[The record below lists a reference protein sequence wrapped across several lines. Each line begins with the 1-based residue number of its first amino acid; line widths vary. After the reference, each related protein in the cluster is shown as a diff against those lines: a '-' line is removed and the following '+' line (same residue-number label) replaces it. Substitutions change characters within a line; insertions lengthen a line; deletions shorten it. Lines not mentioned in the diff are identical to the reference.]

1 MIFTNPPSLTEHFSE
16 KYLKRLAG
24 RTDLEDALKKLDK
37 LTHEEARM
45 AAAQNLRATHDVDD
59 RVKGVD
65 AKMASVGGEVKEV
78 NDKVALVIDGTQT
91 LNSWLPKSTNPG
103 ALDERGARVVTQQT
117 ANDVDQV
124 KRS

>member
-1 MIFTNPPSLTEHFSE
+1 
-16 KYLKRLAG
+16 
-24 RTDLEDALKKLDK
+24 
-37 LTHEEARM
+37 M
-45 AAAQNLRATHDVDD
+45 AAAQNLRATHNVED

-65 AKMASVGGEVKEV
+65 AKVASVGGEVKGV
-78 NDKVALVIDGTQT
+78 NDKVAVLIDGTQT
-91 LNSWLPKSTNPG
+91 HSSRSPKSTNPG

>member
-1 MIFTNPPSLTEHFSE
+1 
-16 KYLKRLAG
+16 
-24 RTDLEDALKKLDK
+24 
-37 LTHEEARM
+37 M

-65 AKMASVGGEVKEV
+65 AKVASVGGEVKEV
-78 NDKVALVIDGTQT
+78 NDKVALLIDGTQT
-91 LNSWLPKSTNPG
+91 LNSWSPKSTNPG
-103 ALDERGARVVTQQT
+103 TLDERGARVVTQQT